1 MAIHAVDFDEVVA
14 IGEVASTLPRRSDAD
29 RYMAAALGAY
39 AADLVGD
46 HDRGTQLAREA
57 LTIAERVDE
66 LMYLISAA
74 HTATRHGAAA
84 DGLPHRPARS
94 RSRAVERS

>member
-1 MAIHAVDFDEVVA
+1 MAIHAGDFDEVVS
-14 IGEVASTLPRRSDAD
+14 IGEDAAVLPRRSDAD

-46 HDRGTQLAREA
+46 HARATLLAREA

-74 HTATRHGAAA
+74 HTATRHGAAD
-84 DGLPHRPARS
+84 DGLPYAT
-94 RSRAVERS
+94 RAVEIAGGERS

>member
-1 MAIHAVDFDEVVA
+1 MPTGMWPQRSAP
-14 IGEVASTLPRRSDAD
+14 TRRISSATTI
-29 RYMAAALGAY
+29 
-39 AADLVGD
+39 
-46 HDRGTQLAREA
+46 RGTQLAREA